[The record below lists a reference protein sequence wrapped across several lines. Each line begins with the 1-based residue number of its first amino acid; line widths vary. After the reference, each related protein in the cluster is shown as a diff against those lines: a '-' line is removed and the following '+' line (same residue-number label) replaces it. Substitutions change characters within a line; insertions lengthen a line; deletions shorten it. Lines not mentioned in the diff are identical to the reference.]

1 MPSGRSAGRLPFG
14 GMAHAA
20 GVRLPFEELPAAVRA
35 WVERALGSVVVSA
48 KTQQGGFSP
57 GVAAR
62 LVTASG
68 RRAFVK
74 AVGTSLNPKTPEL
87 FRQEITAIQAI
98 GPLQSAPT
106 LYEVYDDGDWVG
118 LLFEDIEGR
127 LPSHPWEQRDAERV
141 LDAVSELTEALDPSP
156 WPDAPVAAIRS
167 VEFLSRW
174 DNVIADGLDVP
185 DWAAGR
191 EQELAELAQT
201 GLRALAEGK
210 ALAHWDLRADNII
223 LTDDRVVFID
233 WAHPALAPRWA
244 DTVILQADMRES
256 VRLPALPDDVAI
268 TGFLAAIAGGL
279 WCGAAQPAP
288 PGLPTIRTWQRRHA
302 IIHLDWVRERLT

>member
-1 MPSGRSAGRLPFG
+1 
-14 GMAHAA
+14 MAHAA
-20 GVRLPFEELPAAVRA
+20 GVRLPFEEAPAAVRA

-48 KTQQGGFSP
+48 ATQQGGFSP

-74 AVGTSLNPKTPEL
+74 AVGTSLNPKTPSL
-87 FRQEITAIQAI
+87 FRQEITAVQAI
-98 GPLQSAPT
+98 GPLASAPA
-106 LYEVYDDGDWVG
+106 LYDVYDDGDWVG

-127 LPSHPWEQRDAERV
+127 LPAHPWEQRDADRV
-141 LDAVSELTEALDPSP
+141 LEAVSELSEALDPSP
-156 WPDAPVAAIRS
+156 WPDAPIAAVRS

-174 DNVIADGLDVP
+174 DNVIADGLSVP
-185 DWAAGR
+185 SWVAGR
-191 EQELAELAQT
+191 EEELAELARV
-201 GLRALAEGK
+201 GVRALAEGK

-223 LTDDRVVFID
+223 LTEDRVVFID

-256 VRLPALPDDVAI
+256 VSLPALPDDVAI
-268 TGFLAAIAGGL
+268 TGFLAAIAAGL
-279 WCGAAQPAP
+279 WWGAFQPPP
-288 PGLPTIRTWQRRHA
+288 PGLPTIRAWQRRHA
-302 IIHLDWVRERLT
+302 LIHLDWVRERLA

>member
-1 MPSGRSAGRLPFG
+1 
-14 GMAHAA
+14 
-20 GVRLPFEELPAAVRA
+20 LPFEELPAAVRA

-48 KTQQGGFSP
+48 ATQQGGFSP

-74 AVGTSLNPKTPEL
+74 AVGTSLNPKTPSL
-87 FRQEITAIQAI
+87 FRQEITAVQAV
-98 GPLQSAPT
+98 GSLPMAPE
-106 LYEVYDDGDWVG
+106 LYDVYDDGDWVG
-118 LLFEDIEGR
+118 MLFEDISGR
-127 LPSHPWEQRDAERV
+127 LPAHPWEQADADRV
-141 LDAVSELTEALDPSP
+141 LDALASLTDALDPSP
-156 WPDAPVAAIRS
+156 WPDAPVAAVRS
-167 VEFLSRW
+167 LEFLSRW
-174 DNVIADGLDVP
+174 DNVLADGLDVP
-185 DWAAGR
+185 EWFSGR
-191 EQELAELAQT
+191 VEEMAELART

-244 DTVILQADMRES
+244 DTVILHADMRSS
-256 VRLPALPDDVAI
+256 VVLPALPDDIAI

-279 WCGAAQPAP
+279 WWGAAQPDP
-288 PGLPTIRTWQRRHA
+288 PGLPTIRTWQREHA
-302 IIHLDWVRERLT
+302 IIHLDWVRERLG